1 MLGASSHGMN
11 EDEQAAEKLVTEA
24 YALVGHVATG
34 FAALEFHLQFLVS
47 FLISGKELSPEAI
60 LTTRKQHLAERL
72 DLLKDL
78 TRLRLPAGSDV
89 RTKALEL
96 IDDLN
101 ALRETRN
108 LHIHGFWLINY
119 PLVAFDK
126 IVRVSDPRWRFNKED
141 ESWHSMGTKDIPIET
156 LRNQTHQIAQLIER
170 IHALIQEIKTTLIR
184 KPDATGD
191 A

>member
-1 MLGASSHGMN
+1 MSRMN
-11 EDEQAAEKLVTEA
+11 EDEQAAERLVTEA

-60 LTTRKQHLAERL
+60 LTTRKQQFAERL

-78 TRLRLPAGSDV
+78 ARLRLPAGTGL

-96 IDDLN
+96 IDELN
-101 ALRETRN
+101 ALREKRN
-108 LHIHGFWLINY
+108 LHIHGCWLVNY

-141 ESWHSMGTKDIPIET
+141 ESWHSMGTTDIPLDT
-156 LRNQTHQIAQLIER
+156 LRDQTHQIAKLVER
-170 IHALIQEIKTTLIR
+170 VHALIQEIKTEIFR
-184 KPDATGD
+184 KPDATEN

>member
-1 MLGASSHGMN
+1 MH
-11 EDEQAAEKLVTEA
+11 EDEEAADRLVTEA

-60 LTTRKQHLAERL
+60 LTTRKQQFAERL

-78 TRLRLPAGSDV
+78 ARLRLPAGSDL
-89 RTKALEL
+89 RTRALGL
-96 IDDLN
+96 IDELN
-101 ALRETRN
+101 ALREKRN

-141 ESWHSMGTKDIPIET
+141 ESWHSMGTTDIPLDA
-156 LRNQTHQIAQLIER
+156 LRDQPRQIAALIDR
-170 IHALIQEIKTTLIR
+170 IHALIQEIKTTLLK
-184 KPDATGD
+184 KPDATGNT
-191 A
+191 